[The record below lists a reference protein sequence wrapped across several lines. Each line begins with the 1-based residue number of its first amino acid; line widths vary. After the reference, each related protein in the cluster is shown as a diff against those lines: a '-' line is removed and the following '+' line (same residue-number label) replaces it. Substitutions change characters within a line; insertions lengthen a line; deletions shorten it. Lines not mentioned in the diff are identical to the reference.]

1 MYSIGALSRQSGVKV
16 PTIRYYEDRGLLPE
30 AERTAGGQRRY
41 NADGLSRLRF
51 IKHARDLGFS
61 IEAITGLLQLQ
72 EHPDTSCQSAQT
84 IALDQLPEVRLKI
97 AHLSALERELARI
110 TDGCNGTGTT
120 KNCYVMTSLSDH
132 DLCAGDH

>member
-41 NADGLSRLRF
+41 DADGLLRLRF

-61 IEAITGLLQLQ
+61 IEAITGLLELQ
-72 EHPDTSCQSAQT
+72 AHPDASCQSARS
-84 IALDQLPEVRLKI
+84 IAVGQLSDIRLKI
-97 AHLSALERELARI
+97 AQLSALERELTRI
-110 TDGCNGTGTT
+110 ADGCKGTGTT
-120 KNCYVMTSLSDH
+120 RDCYVLASLNDH
-132 DLCAGDH
+132 DLCVGDP